1 MAAPRFQVL
10 QLGPYPPP
18 HGGVQTNLVAIR
30 DYLRAHGVPCRVINL
45 TRFRQPDHDGVF
57 FPKGALQTIK
67 LILGLPRE
75 VIHLHIGGDL
85 TPRLVLL
92 GLFCSLLPGSRTV
105 LTFHSGGY
113 PESKAGQSTHRSTF
127 KAFVFRR
134 FDRLIAVNTALVSL
148 FIERFGA
155 LPEHVRQIQPHA
167 LPGEVPQ
174 VGFPQELEEFFA
186 SHQPVMIS
194 MGWLEP
200 EYDFALQIRALGPV
214 RETFPRAGLL
224 LLGEGRLGLDLRAQ
238 AVETSYAADV
248 LMPGDIPHEL
258 ALAAIARSDIF
269 LRTTLYD
276 GDSISVREALHYG
289 TPVVASDN
297 GMRPPGVR
305 LIPKEDLRALV
316 EAIREVVAA
325 GRPATPIGNA
335 NEENIRQVCDLYCE
349 ITGWSTG
356 RGTTL

>member
-1 MAAPRFQVL
+1 MTAPRFQVL

-18 HGGVQTNLVAIR
+18 HGGVQTNLVSIR
-30 DYLRAHGVPCRVINL
+30 DYLRVRGIPCRVINM

-57 FPKGALQTIK
+57 FPKGAVRTLR
-67 LILGLPRE
+67 LILGLPRD

-113 PESKAGQSTHRSTF
+113 SESKAGQSTHRGSF
-127 KAFVFRR
+127 RAFVFRR
-134 FDRLIAVNTALVSL
+134 FDRLIAVNAALASL

-155 LPEHVRQIQPHA
+155 SPERVRRIQPHA
-167 LPGEVPQ
+167 LPGAVPRA
-174 VGFPQELEEFFA
+174 GFPGEMEKFFA

-200 EYDFALQIRALGPV
+200 EYDFALQIRVLGQV

-224 LLGEGRLGLDLRAQ
+224 LLGEGRLGPDLWAQ
-238 AVETSYAADV
+238 VAATADAADV
-248 LMPGDIPHEL
+248 LMPGDVPHEL

-289 TPVVASDN
+289 TPVIASDN

-316 EAIREVVAA
+316 EAIREVAA
-325 GRPATPIGNA
+325 VGRTAASIGKA
-335 NEENIRQVCDLYCE
+335 DEENIRQICDLYCE
-349 ITGWSTG
+349 ITGCIAVT
-356 RGTTL
+356 

>member
-1 MAAPRFQVL
+1 
-10 QLGPYPPP
+10 
-18 HGGVQTNLVAIR
+18 
-30 DYLRAHGVPCRVINL
+30 
-45 TRFRQPDHDGVF
+45 
-57 FPKGALQTIK
+57 
-67 LILGLPRE
+67 
-75 VIHLHIGGDL
+75 
-85 TPRLVLL
+85 
-92 GLFCSLLPGSRTV
+92 
-105 LTFHSGGY
+105 
-113 PESKAGQSTHRSTF
+113 
-127 KAFVFRR
+127 
-134 FDRLIAVNTALVSL
+134 
-148 FIERFGA
+148 
-155 LPEHVRQIQPHA
+155 
-167 LPGEVPQ
+167 
-174 VGFPQELEEFFA
+174 
-186 SHQPVMIS
+186 MIS

>member
-1 MAAPRFQVL
+1 MTAPPFQVL

-30 DYLRAHGVPCRVINL
+30 DYLRAHDIPCRVINL
-45 TRFRQPDHDGVF
+45 TRFRQSDHDGVF
-57 FPKGALQTIK
+57 FPKGPLQTIK
-67 LILGLPRE
+67 LILGLPRD

-85 TPRLVLL
+85 TLRLVLL
-92 GLFCSLLPGSRTV
+92 GLLCSLLPGSQTV

-113 PESKAGQSTHRSTF
+113 PASKAGQSTHPGTF
-127 KAFVFRR
+127 RAFVFRR
-134 FDRLIAVNTALVSL
+134 FDRLIAVNAALAGL

-155 LPEHVRQIQPHA
+155 SPDRVRQIQPHA

-174 VGFPQELEEFFA
+174 VGFPDEMEKFFA
-186 SHQPVMIS
+186 SHPPVMIS

-200 EYDFALQIRALGPV
+200 EYDFALQIRALRLV

-224 LLGEGRLGLDLRAQ
+224 LLGEGRMGPELRAQ
-238 AVETSYAADV
+238 AAATSYAADV
-248 LMPGDIPHEL
+248 LMPGDVPHEL

-289 TPVVASDN
+289 TPVIASDN
-297 GMRPPGVR
+297 GMRPPGVH
-305 LIPKEDLRALV
+305 LIPKEDLRSLV
-316 EAIREVVAA
+316 ETIREAA
-325 GRPATPIGNA
+325 AVGRPAASVVEA
-335 NEENIRQVCDLYCE
+335 NEENICQVCDLYGE
-349 ITGWSTG
+349 ITSGDAAG
-356 RGTTL
+356 